1 MSSTYLEVLQDI
13 NTKIDALS
21 RSQELLEEA
30 IHLNEFAKADLTRL
44 LDNTASRITNDGLS
58 SPSLDEHMFELIS
71 IARNK

>member
-1 MSSTYLEVLQDI
+1 MQYIEVLQYI

-21 RSQELLEEA
+21 RSQELLDEA
-30 IHLNEFAKADLTRL
+30 IHLNEFAKADLTSL

-58 SPSLDEHMFELIS
+58 SPSFDKHMFELIS